1 MRGCACLVMDCGLAH
16 VWVCPYWY
24 DVTQNLFLC
33 LCVTYMGYVHVCVHA
48 VCCVLEC
55 VYYLC
60 VYGATNV
67 SSSVLPPPCLTIL
80 PEFISDEEDA
90 EGDGYDHDKSVA
102 DLSTSLVIN
111 RDEFNQGKLPGNHQN
126 L

>member
-1 MRGCACLVMDCGLAH
+1 MYACM
-16 VWVCPYWY
+16 
-24 DVTQNLFLC
+24 Q
-33 LCVTYMGYVHVCVHA
+33 YV
-48 VCCVLEC
+48 VLE
-55 VYYLC
+55 C

-67 SSSVLPPPCLTIL
+67 SSSVLPTPSCFAIL

-111 RDEFNQGKLPGNHQN
+111 RDEFNQGRLPCNHQN